1 MDTQML
7 LVIKIVMGKN
17 NQKYPTSVI
26 LYSKNHMSFSPQECD
41 SSLDDSNQPIACP
54 YKKFNKYLLS
64 EQSEEWDR
72 WWSSKI
78 ILLEQLESTNR
89 AVFVSTPYRTDY

>member
-1 MDTQML
+1 MFHNIKWLRFEKREKKNHYTMDTQML

-64 EQSEEWDR
+64 EQSEE
-72 WWSSKI
+72 
-78 ILLEQLESTNR
+78 
-89 AVFVSTPYRTDY
+89 